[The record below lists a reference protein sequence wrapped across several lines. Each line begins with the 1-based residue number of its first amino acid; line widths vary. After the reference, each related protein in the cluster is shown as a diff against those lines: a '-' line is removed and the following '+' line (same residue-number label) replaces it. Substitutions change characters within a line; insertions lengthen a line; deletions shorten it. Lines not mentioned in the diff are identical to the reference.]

1 MAEVEESHG
10 GSAVTEE
17 TKEVEA
23 KEGHTESQIKLAMV
37 SRVRHFK
44 EQADSLTFEGVRR
57 LLEKD
62 LGLETY
68 ALDVHKRFI
77 KQCLLEVNHIRHLIC
92 LNVDG
97 DNGSKSLAET
107 VEKNDASSKGEV
119 AKSPEK
125 EEMKKDV
132 EESSSEDE
140 DKMEDSPVM
149 GLLTE
154 HKKSKVQTKE
164 TRAVE
169 KKEVPSEGTIKEA
182 VKKRASYLK
191 ANSDKIT
198 MAGVRQLL
206 EEDLELEKN
215 TLYPFKKFISEQVDE
230 VLKSLKVSEPASDV
244 KKKTSEK
251 KILSKASKKVS
262 SGGSSDS
269 LDGKSEEIEDEVK
282 SKKKVAPKRK
292 IQKSEEPRKAKRPA
306 KETKVS
312 SKKQIKL
319 AETSEEN
326 NDAEAGGNASEDDQ
340 SQSSAEK
347 PVKKKEVAAPAYGK
361 RVEHLK
367 SIIKSCGMSVPPVV
381 YKRAKQVSENKREA
395 FVVKELEEILS
406 REGLSKDPSEK
417 EIKEVKKR
425 KDRAKELEGIDM
437 SNIVSSTRRRSTT
450 SFVPPPKPKI
460 PVETEGNDAEDTDSS
475 SDEDDADDV
484 EDGDDS
490 QSEELN
496 EAMMT
501 RTAIKFAESVL
512 TDDCKK
518 RPPLGTIMYFV

>member
-44 EQADSLTFEGVRR
+44 EQAEYSSLSLSSTITSLTFEGVRR

-77 KQCLLEVNHIRHLIC
+77 KQCLLEC

-312 SKKQIKL
+312 SQKQIKL

-417 EIKEVKKR
+417 EKTNSLVKEVK
-425 KDRAKELEGIDM
+425 M
-437 SNIVSSTRRRSTT
+437 STET
-450 SFVPPPKPKI
+450 SNLLFW
-460 PVETEGNDAEDTDSS
+460 
-475 SDEDDADDV
+475 
-484 EDGDDS
+484 
-490 QSEELN
+490 
-496 EAMMT
+496 
-501 RTAIKFAESVL
+501 SVVGSL
-512 TDDCKK
+512 CLPD
-518 RPPLGTIMYFV
+518 PGPI

>member
-77 KQCLLEVNHIRHLIC
+77 KQCLLEC
-92 LNVDG
+92 LNGDD
-97 DNGSKSLAET
+97 DNGSKSLAESLAT
-107 VEKNDASSKGEV
+107 VEKIVASSKVEV

-154 HKKSKVQTKE
+154 HKKSKVQNKE

-169 KKEVPSEGTIKEA
+169 KKEVPSEGTIKAA

-262 SGGSSDS
+262 NGGSSDS

-312 SKKQIKL
+312 SKKRIKL

-395 FVVKELEEILS
+395 FVIKELEEILS

-484 EDGDDS
+484 DDVEDGDDS

-496 EAMMT
+496 E
-501 RTAIKFAESVL
+501 
-512 TDDCKK
+512 DDDEDSD
-518 RPPLGTIMYFV
+518 

>member
-10 GSAVTEE
+10 GSAVKEE

-77 KQCLLEVNHIRHLIC
+77 KQCLLEC
-92 LNVDG
+92 LNGDD

-107 VEKNDASSKGEV
+107 VEKNVASSKGEV

-164 TRAVE
+164 TRAIE

-230 VLKSLKVSEPASDV
+230 VLKSLKVSQSASDV

-269 LDGKSEEIEDEVK
+269 LDGESEEIEDEVK

-312 SKKQIKL
+312 SKKRIKL

-395 FVVKELEEILS
+395 FVIKELEEILS

-437 SNIVSSTRRRSTT
+437 SNIVSSTRRRSAT

-496 EAMMT
+496 E
-501 RTAIKFAESVL
+501 
-512 TDDCKK
+512 DDDEDSD
-518 RPPLGTIMYFV
+518 